1 MKKVIVM
8 MLVLF
13 CAFTALFAQGATE
26 TKKAADKIYVLGPTP
41 DHGWTAQ
48 AGAYAEQR
56 CKELNAN
63 GTAAVFMPASSGETQ
78 VDYVN
83 TIIANGDAKIVVI
96 QVLDDSA
103 EAAVEALVAANIPVI
118 QFDRFAI
125 ALKPKATLNFAGDNI
140 SCGAGIAYW
149 LQSNGMKAGDTVVT
163 LYGDNGS
170 VCIDRETG
178 FRGFLN
184 GTVDYTDN
192 ATGKTSH
199 TTQVWEESAIKAA
212 LSTYSVVCN
221 WSADGAA
228 QFMEQKLGDIL
239 ADAQK
244 NGGNLYIYSMDDEMT
259 FGVLNVL
266 EAAVAKNQ
274 EAAEKLNIYISA
286 IGGMQELYDVMSGK
300 SAQAATADRFFD
312 NMMSVSFNPSMMIQ
326 AINYAVDFANGNWK
340 YSVGAEEKQPVWIV
354 DRTNVNNY
362 EGFMGH

>member
-1 MKKVIVM
+1 MKKFIVF
-8 MLVLF
+8 MLVLLT
-13 CAFTALFAQGATE
+13 AFTAVYANGAAE
-26 TKKAADKIYVLGPTP
+26 KKAETIYVLGPTP

-56 CKELNAN
+56 CAELTKE
-63 GTAAVFMPASSGETQ
+63 GVKAVFMPASSGETQ
-78 VDYVN
+78 VDYAN

-103 EAAVEALVAANIPVI
+103 EAAVEALIGANIPVI

-140 SCGAGIAYW
+140 QCGAGIAYW
-149 LQSNGMKAGDTVVT
+149 LQSHGMKAGDTIVA

-178 FRGFLN
+178 FREFLS
-184 GTVDYTDN
+184 GKIDYTDN
-192 ATGKTSH
+192 ASGKTYH
-199 TTQVWEESAIKAA
+199 TTSVWTDAA
-212 LSTYSVVCN
+212 LDKALSEYSVVCN

-228 QFMEQKLGDIL
+228 QYMEQKAGDIM
-239 ADAQK
+239 AAATK

-266 EAAVAKNQ
+266 EAASAKDQ
-274 EAAEKLNIYISA
+274 ATAEKLNVYISA
-286 IGGMQELYDVMSGK
+286 IGGMQELYDVMNGK
-300 SAQAATADRFFD
+300 SAQAATAKRFFD
-312 NMMSVSFNPSMMIQ
+312 DMMSVSFNPSMMIQ
-326 AINYAVDFANGNWK
+326 AINYAVDFSKGNWS
-340 YSVGAEEKQPVWIV
+340 YAVGAEEKQPVWIV
-354 DRTNVNNY
+354 DKSNVNNY